1 MCCIYSSHSKPGGGR
16 VRVWGR
22 KADLFLRCLSK
33 TAPHRVSE
41 VGRVRLSLAM
51 EVCAA
56 EERMVY
62 SRSQMVFT
70 GTKALED
77 ALRIFMPKCD
87 DFHNSEL
94 ALWDFLCS
102 MREEG
107 FSPRILRSKDVY
119 GYSSCR
125 SAVPEAKP
133 AAQLKSAAE
142 RATSSR
148 RRRQRKAGTNA
159 GEPVTK
165 KSRSCPTKT
174 SASHVMSRVLRG
186 SLSRRAAAFSLT
198 AFPTIKVE
206 DSSSDE
212 SVSKARQRA
221 QKILKV
227 NLSPVIRLRP
237 VRVA

>member
-1 MCCIYSSHSKPGGGR
+1 
-16 VRVWGR
+16 
-22 KADLFLRCLSK
+22 
-33 TAPHRVSE
+33 
-41 VGRVRLSLAM
+41 M

-56 EERMVY
+56 EERVVY
-62 SRSQMVFT
+62 SRSQMVFA

-77 ALRIFMPKCD
+77 ALRIFLPKCS

-94 ALWDFLCS
+94 ELWDFLCS

-107 FSPRILRSKDVY
+107 FSPLVLRSKDVY

-125 SAVPEAKP
+125 STVPEAKRT
-133 AAQLKSAAE
+133 AEIQSAAE
-142 RATSSR
+142 RAPRSR
-148 RRRQRKAGTNA
+148 RRIRRKAAANA
-159 GEPVTK
+159 GEPAPLKTK
-165 KSRSCPTKT
+165 GCPTKT
-174 SASHVMSRVLRG
+174 SPSQLMRGVLRG
-186 SLSRRAAAFSLT
+186 NLSRSAASRLT
-198 AFPTIKVE
+198 TFPTIKVE

>member
-1 MCCIYSSHSKPGGGR
+1 MAVFAG
-16 VRVWGR
+16 
-22 KADLFLRCLSK
+22 
-33 TAPHRVSE
+33 
-41 VGRVRLSLAM
+41 
-51 EVCAA
+51 
-56 EERMVY
+56 EERVVY
-62 SRSQMVFT
+62 SRSQMVFA

-77 ALRIFMPKCD
+77 ALKIFMPKCS
-87 DFHNSEL
+87 DFHNSEIE
-94 ALWDFLCS
+94 LWDFLCS

-107 FSPRILRSKDVY
+107 FTPVILRSKDVY

-125 SAVPEAKP
+125 STVPEAKP
-133 AAQLKSAAE
+133 MAEVKPSAE
-142 RATSSR
+142 RAPRSR
-148 RRRQRKAGTNA
+148 RGRQRNA

-165 KSRSCPTKT
+165 KRKSCLTKT
-174 SASHVMSRVLRG
+174 SPSQVVSRVLRG
-186 SLSRRAAAFSLT
+186 SLSSKTTASRPF

-237 VRVA
+237 VRVP

>member
-1 MCCIYSSHSKPGGGR
+1 
-16 VRVWGR
+16 
-22 KADLFLRCLSK
+22 
-33 TAPHRVSE
+33 
-41 VGRVRLSLAM
+41 M

-56 EERMVY
+56 EERVVY
-62 SRSQMVFT
+62 SRSQMVFA

-77 ALRIFMPKCD
+77 ALKIFMPKCN

-94 ALWDFLCS
+94 ELWDFLCS

-107 FSPRILRSKDVY
+107 FSPVILRSKDVY

-125 SAVPEAKP
+125 SMVPEAKP
-133 AAQLKSAAE
+133 TAEIKSTAE
-142 RATSSR
+142 RAPRSR

-159 GEPVTK
+159 GVPVNK
-165 KSRSCPTKT
+165 KGKSCLTKT
-174 SASHVMSRVLRG
+174 SPSQVMSRVLRG
-186 SLSRRAAAFSLT
+186 NLSRKAAAAFRLT
-198 AFPTIKVE
+198 TFPTIKVE